1 MSDTHDSLP
10 KLTGPMDGN
19 PASETNPADQAI
31 GMEAATMLKS
41 VRIPESG
48 PLTEELRAEVRET
61 VSAHCKQH
69 RIGNRTL
76 GQQIGV
82 GESTVSEVLRGIYD
96 KKADPDPILRKL
108 NRWIDDDER
117 RRQRTKP
124 IGFYPTCVFDA
135 VNALAQF
142 AKSNA
147 RLPGSAKNGVA
158 ADPPRIAVGWAPA
171 GSGKTLA
178 ARALA
183 AEDAASILIRVEA
196 RHGGDTALAKL
207 IVASAGWRGRGRD
220 SGLIAFTIDKLR
232 DSGRLLIIDEAH
244 RLQPSGCEFIRDLV
258 DVCGIPVLLLAT
270 EEFYQRMTSVRTG
283 GGRKIYD
290 QFSRRVGYVMNLLR
304 GVDGKGGSSRP
315 IYSIDEVRA
324 IFKVQGVRLTT
335 DATDYL
341 QAVACTIGLGML
353 GLAANIFELAVRSA
367 IRSDK
372 AIDERQLR
380 RCANRVLIP
389 AGEDD
394 VGILRQID
402 ITLQAHQQMHG
413 RRTAAG

>member
-1 MSDTHDSLP
+1 MSDTPDIRM
-10 KLTGPMDGN
+10 TGPFESSQQDAA
-19 PASETNPADQAI
+19 PNPADEAI
-31 GMEAATMLKS
+31 GMEAQIMLKS
-41 VRIPESG
+41 VRLPESG
-48 PLTEELRAEVRET
+48 PIPDDLRAEVRET
-61 VSAHCKQH
+61 VIGHCKQH
-69 RIGNRTL
+69 RIGNRPL

-82 GESTVSEVLRGIYD
+82 GESTVSEVLKGTY
-96 KKADPDPILRKL
+96 KADPDPILRKL

-124 IGFYPTCVFDA
+124 LGFYPTCVFDA

-142 AKSNA
+142 VKNNA
-147 RLPGSAKNGVA
+147 RVPGSSKNGIA
-158 ADPPRIAVGWAPA
+158 ADPPRIGVGWAPA

-183 AEDAASILIRVEA
+183 AEDSASILIRVEA
-196 RHGGDTALAKL
+196 RHGTDTALAKL

-220 SGLIAFTIDKLR
+220 GGLIEFTLDKLR

-270 EEFYQRMTSVRTG
+270 EEFYQRLTSVRTG
-283 GGRKIYD
+283 GGRKLYD
-290 QFSRRVGYVMNLLR
+290 QFSRRVGFVLNLLR
-304 GVDGKGGSSRP
+304 GVDGKGGTVRP
-315 IYSIDEVRA
+315 IYSEEEVRG

-335 DATDYL
+335 DAIDYL

-353 GLAANIFELAVRSA
+353 GLAANIFDLAVRSA
-367 IRSDK
+367 IRSNK

-380 RCANRVLIP
+380 KCASRVLIP

-394 VGILRQID
+394 IGIMRQID
-402 ITLQAHQQMHG
+402 ITLQAHQQMSS
-413 RRTAAG
+413 RVAAAG